1 MGMRGRLPRLER
13 VKPRDLLVGLGI
25 RATWAMVVLADGGH
39 EEKNEGKMALAVT
52 TARSLVG
59 AVVYPIWRIFRPR
72 YRTELVD
79 YPIGAGKFKLEI
91 R

>member
-1 MGMRGRLPRLER
+1 
-13 VKPRDLLVGLGI
+13 
-25 RATWAMVVLADGGH
+25 
-39 EEKNEGKMALAVT
+39 MALAVT

-79 YPIGAGKFKLEI
+79 YPIGADKFKLEI

>member
-1 MGMRGRLPRLER
+1 MRGRLPRLER

-25 RATWAMVVLADGGH
+25 RATWAMVVLADGGY

-79 YPIGAGKFKLEI
+79 YPIGADKFKLEI